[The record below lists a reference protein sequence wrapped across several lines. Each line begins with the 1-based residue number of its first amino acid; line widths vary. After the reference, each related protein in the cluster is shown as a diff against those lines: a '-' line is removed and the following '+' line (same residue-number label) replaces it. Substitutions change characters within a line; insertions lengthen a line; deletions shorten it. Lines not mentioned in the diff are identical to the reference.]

1 VSHRA
6 WLCWFVA
13 LGILMLAIFEAAGVA
28 AAGIS
33 VAAVNYEFKP
43 PSRTVHVGDT
53 VVWTM
58 SGDVHTVT
66 SGTVGTDGRGH
77 TSAGP
82 LHSGLTNSG
91 GSYSYTFTKAGTY
104 PYFCEIHADSQMKG
118 TITVVAAAATP
129 KPAPKPTPRV
139 TPRPTPAPT
148 PGPTPTLHHRSR
160 RSLPCRPPA
169 SRRSPTWRPW
179 LPAAASRPPPML
191 PRLSRPGSCSQSRSW
206 APSWCAPG
214 GTPDG
219 GCRDRHAG
227 CSGPVQATFLT
238 PESQPGGDDG
248 ATSEAITRRWA
259 SRERARRQQV
269 RSFAWSSGCSGQQ
282 RQAVV
287 KSCVRRRPPS
297 ALRRSRTTARVTPK
311 LVRQAEPSMR

>member
-148 PGPTPTLHHRSR
+148 PGPTPTPSPPAGSTASPTTSR
-160 RSLPCRPPA
+160 TSPPVPAVSPVSTASLPPQPDVAPLATGSGVTPA
-169 SRRSPTWRPW
+169 SD
-179 LPAAASRPPPML
+179 AAPFVA
-191 PRLSRPGSCSQSRSW
+191 
-206 APSWCAPG
+206 
-214 GTPDG
+214 
-219 GCRDRHAG
+219 AG
-227 CSGPVQATFLT
+227 ILLAIAIL
-238 PESQPGGDDG
+238 G
-248 ATSEAITRRWA
+248 ALLV
-259 SRERARRQQV
+259 RARRN
-269 RSFAWSSGCSGQQ
+269 
-282 RQAVV
+282 
-287 KSCVRRRPPS
+287 
-297 ALRRSRTTARVTPK
+297 T
-311 LVRQAEPSMR
+311 